1 MGRFYMFAFRMSE
14 VLGLPKQESTNFLFK
29 TWACRPSFKNVRQ
42 QISAAYRMIDELS
55 SPYLLISVV

>member
-1 MGRFYMFAFRMSE
+1 MGRFYIFAFRRPE

-29 TWACRPSFKNVRQ
+29 NWAFRPSFKNVRQ

-55 SPYLLISVV
+55 SLYLLISVV